1 MRTARIPET
10 IIRVLQTPPHHCHAI
25 KCNKPNFKEYC
36 TPSFEFPL
44 RYNKISTPPPPTP
57 SLPPPLCLFLRLK
70 TTCLNFIS
78 EISPNIM
85 PELQSRL
92 DYRHRFCS
100 KVNEEALEVIEWAH
114 VTVT

>member
-1 MRTARIPET
+1 
-10 IIRVLQTPPHHCHAI
+10 
-25 KCNKPNFKEYC
+25 
-36 TPSFEFPL
+36 
-44 RYNKISTPPPPTP
+44 
-57 SLPPPLCLFLRLK
+57 
-70 TTCLNFIS
+70 
-78 EISPNIM
+78 M